1 MSKTELTDNLTF
13 VSALQMLKQ
22 LVEQGLLTAD
32 EGTLTRRELERKLRP
47 TLLLP

>member
-1 MSKTELTDNLTF
+1 MSKSELTDNLTF

-22 LVEQGLLTAD
+22 LIEQGILTAD
-32 EGTLTRRELERKLRP
+32 EGTLTRMELERKLRP